1 MEIKTLQ
8 EMINAADIH
17 PWYRSRLTLVENW
30 GAQLKSGDIGV
41 DIGCGSG
48 AAAQLLQ
55 ETYGLTVAGFDI
67 SEFAVEASLQRGV
80 KTIQADVTKLDLASN
95 TQDFAISLDVIEHI
109 EDRHALLK
117 EIFRILK
124 PGGKCLITVPAH
136 MWLWS
141 NHDVLNHHFRRYSKS
156 ELLQDIKEAGFTVSN
171 LRWWNS
177 IFLPY
182 IFLTRFLRKNSESS
196 EFEAPPKLLQPV
208 VWAILNFEAK
218 SNLVGKLIGV
228 SLVVEIQKP
237 LSNELTSDL

>member
-8 EMINAADIH
+8 EMIRAENTH

-30 GAQLKSGDIGV
+30 GNQIGSGETGV

-55 ETYGLTVAGFDI
+55 EVYGLTVAGFDI
-67 SEFAVEASLQRGV
+67 SEFAVEASRQRGV
-80 KTIQADVTKLDLASN
+80 KTIQADVTKLDLPSN
-95 TQDFAISLDVIEHI
+95 SQDFAISLDVIEHI
-109 EDRHALLK
+109 EDRNALLK

-124 PGGKCLITVPAH
+124 PSGKCLITVPAH
-136 MWLWS
+136 KWLWS

-156 ELLQDIKEAGFTVSN
+156 ELILDLKYAGFEIRN

-182 IFLTRFLRKNSESS
+182 ILLTRFLRKNSESS
-196 EFEAPPKLLQPV
+196 EFEAPPKLLQPI
-208 VWAILNFEAK
+208 VWTILNFEAK
-218 SNLVGKLIGV
+218 SKLVGKLIGV
-228 SLVVEIQKP
+228 SLVAEIEKP
-237 LSNELTSDL
+237 HIRN